1 MCSRTPSRILLHI
14 APMALAALLL
24 SAALLAQSGETY
36 RARLS
41 AVPADA
47 RTRAALAGIG
57 SATAT
62 LSGSKLT
69 VSGSFEGLLSPA
81 TTAQLHV
88 AVAAGVRGPIIQD
101 LTIPKTTSGTVSGSA
116 DLTPDQIEKLHKGGI
131 YIQIQSEKEPD
142 GVLWGWL
149 LKQ

>member
-1 MCSRTPSRILLHI
+1 MSRIF
-14 APMALAALLL
+14 AALMLTAVL
-24 SAALLAQSGETY
+24 AAQSGETY
-36 RARLS
+36 KARLS

-47 RTRAALAGIG
+47 RTRPALAGIG

-81 TTAQLHV
+81 TTAQLHL
-88 AVAAGVRGPIIQD
+88 AVAAGVRGPVIQD
-101 LTIPKTTSGTVSGSA
+101 LTISKATSGTLSGSV
-116 DLTPDQIEKLHKGGI
+116 DLNADQIEKLHKGGV
-131 YIQIQSEKEPD
+131 YVQIQSEKEPE

-149 LKQ
+149 LK